1 MWPYVHPSV
10 GIYISLYQFV
20 CVCVFVRA
28 CMCVRVCV
36 CVCVRAC
43 CACVRVYVRSCVCVR
58 VCVRVP
64 RSSKDT
70 QLASCACWVCWVAS
84 NLKCTFQARFVVV
97 VPTKYY
103 SRPALRLELYGC
115 SVSGPPRLHGNKRY

>member
-1 MWPYVHPSV
+1 MSARLLVF
-10 GIYISLYQFV
+10 IYLFISL
-20 CVCVFVRA
+20 CVCA
-28 CMCVRVCV
+28 
-36 CVCVRAC
+36 CVCVRT
-43 CACVRVYVRSCVCVR
+43 CVRAFVC

-70 QLASCACWVCWVAS
+70 QLASCACWVCWVVS
-84 NLKCTFQARFVVV
+84 NLKRTFQARFVVV

-115 SVSGPPRLHGNKRY
+115 SVSGPPASMGTDVTEDIKVCVFRYMLPVR